1 LKNELRQVFAHGRR
15 RRYGKVTFIYISSEE
30 QRAGFIASRNIGCA
44 AKRNR
49 ARRILREAYRMNKE
63 HFKGI
68 RCILCTEAS
77 ITLNEALKSISY
89 FKGGR

>member
-1 LKNELRQVFAHGRR
+1 
-15 RRYGKVTFIYISSEE
+15 
-30 QRAGFIASRNIGCA
+30 
-44 AKRNR
+44 
-49 ARRILREAYRMNKE
+49 MNKE